1 LPATTSTAAACPT
14 PSHFLSQIP
23 GRKFLKIEANE
34 SINLS
39 TLFSTG
45 LRKSHGFVSGV
56 PLVT

>member
-1 LPATTSTAAACPT
+1 
-14 PSHFLSQIP
+14 
-23 GRKFLKIEANE
+23 LKIEANE